1 MEILIKTNKTIKAIL
16 VTLILNIVLK
26 RGLQFLPQKKQI
38 LTEVRMETTKI
49 KTKEEETEEIDKL
62 KEFKSQYLIH
72 Y

>member
-1 MEILIKTNKTIKAIL
+1 MEILIKANKTIKVIL

-49 KTKEEETEEIDKL
+49 KTKEEETEEIDKS

>member
-1 MEILIKTNKTIKAIL
+1 MEILIKTNKTIKAIS

-26 RGLQFLPQKKQI
+26 RGLQFLQQKKQI
-38 LTEVRMETTKI
+38 LTEVRMETIKI
-49 KTKEEETEEIDKL
+49 KTKEEETEETDKS

>member
-1 MEILIKTNKTIKAIL
+1 M
-16 VTLILNIVLK
+16 LK

-49 KTKEEETEEIDKL
+49 KTKEEETEEIDKS

>member
-49 KTKEEETEEIDKL
+49 KTKEEEMEEIDKS
-62 KEFKSQYLIH
+62 KEFKSQYLIL